1 MFPLVT
7 LMCFLLCQFLFMLLF
22 SWLCFPGYLLET
34 SHVVQFYADGALI
47 CMILNDN
54 HIHVPCYLHDTPWY
68 MSKKNVELSG
78 YQCFQQLNRMKT
90 ATAESQNDDKKHIF
104 ELSSQTACKYKHV
117 A

>member
-1 MFPLVT
+1 
-7 LMCFLLCQFLFMLLF
+7 
-22 SWLCFPGYLLET
+22 
-34 SHVVQFYADGALI
+34 
-47 CMILNDN
+47 
-54 HIHVPCYLHDTPWY
+54 

-117 A
+117 NM